1 MRHFVTRRQS
11 RSEGFPFLPISIKL
25 IVVFLLA
32 SVLFLCDVA
41 LLLYLQ
47 HKGHDSSCGVLVNL
61 DQPAQE
67 DSVLVKV
74 LKRQGAIPFV
84 KTNLPQGLLK

>member
-1 MRHFVTRRQS
+1 M
-11 RSEGFPFLPISIKL
+11 SIEL
-25 IVVFLLA
+25 IVVLLLT
-32 SVLFLCDVA
+32 SVLFLCDIA

-47 HKGHDSSCGVLVNL
+47 HKGYDSSCGVLVNL
-61 DQPAQE
+61 EQPAQE

-84 KTNLPQGLLK
+84 KTNLPQAVLR